1 MPTTLTIGIPT
12 YQRREA
18 VVTTVSALL
27 KKTLP
32 GNVEILV
39 VDDGSRDGTA
49 AALDQLSAGP
59 LLRVVRN
66 DVNRG
71 FVGAFARLFEKSDS
85 KYLFV
90 TSDEDEVSVEH
101 LDELLAVCTSSD
113 PLIVSPQ
120 AIIDGRVFR
129 GRATR
134 RAIRPAE
141 WRSASNYISGVTFN
155 VPVSRPL
162 LDPITQKASENGAA
176 EVYPQVLLAA
186 DLLAQGEGLWLDLP
200 LTVKREQLQSH
211 ISDKKHGTYYYLP
224 GRWAQYQQFEA
235 HLSNLA
241 EQSPSGAQA
250 ERAREML
257 AAQEPGLY
265 GTLRE
270 AIRQERP
277 DLIPAFDAGA
287 RRASRL
293 RILQRSFE
301 TISDPRRA
309 ASAIRER
316 IAMKRSNRARTSDRA
331 GRPKPQE
338 SDGA

>member
-1 MPTTLTIGIPT
+1 MPTTLTIGVPT
-12 YQRREA
+12 YQRRET

-27 KKTLP
+27 NNTLP
-32 GNVEILV
+32 ADIEILV
-39 VDDGSRDGTA
+39 VDDGSTDGTA
-49 AALDQLSAGP
+49 DALDQLSAGP

-71 FVGAFARLFEKSDS
+71 FVGAFARLFEECSS

-101 LDELLAVCTSSD
+101 LGELLAVCTSSN

-134 RAIRPAE
+134 RPIRPAE
-141 WRSASNYISGVTFN
+141 WRSASNYISGVTFH
-155 VPVSRPL
+155 VAASRPL
-162 LDPITQKASENGAA
+162 LDPITQKAPDNGAA

-186 DLLAQGEGLWLDLP
+186 DLLVQGEGLWLDLP
-200 LTVKREQLQSH
+200 LTVKREQLKSY
-211 ISDKKHGTYYYLP
+211 ISDKKHGTYDYLP
-224 GRWAQYQQFEA
+224 GRWSQYQQFEV
-235 HLSNLA
+235 HLSALA
-241 EQSPSGAQA
+241 ERTSDTGA
-250 ERAREML
+250 EKAREML
-257 AAQEPGLY
+257 ASQASALY

-277 DLIPAFDAGA
+277 DLIPVFDAGA
-287 RRASRL
+287 RRASRPAL
-293 RILQRSFE
+293 LQQSLEAIR
-301 TISDPRRA
+301 DPRRA
-309 ASAIRER
+309 IAAIRER
-316 IAMKRSNRARTSDRA
+316 IAMRASNRRTT
-331 GRPKPQE
+331 GRPDTSKRQE